1 MADVQWWDGGKGS
14 LELIRFGDFLRE
26 KNALTDEQLLDVL
39 AEHWARGERLG
50 VSVARRGFLS
60 RAEVERFAAEYH
72 QLMVVEVSSPDAGAG
87 VPQPGPRSLG

>member
-1 MADVQWWDGGKGS
+1 MADVQWLGSAKRAS

-50 VSVARRGFLS
+50 DSVARRGFLS
-60 RAEVERFAAEYH
+60 CAEVERLAAEYH
-72 QLMVVEVSSPDAGAG
+72 RLQVVEVDGGSG
-87 VPQPGPRSLG
+87 PQG